1 MFTLKT
7 PAKINWFL
15 SVLRKRGDG
24 YHEISSLMQS
34 VSLYDYLTFEYSD
47 KIEIITDA
55 DIPIE
60 ENLVYK
66 AAVLLKEKL
75 LVNKGAVIT
84 LKKEIPISAGLGGGS
99 SDAAC
104 ALMGLNR
111 LWELGKSEEELIRF
125 GGMLGS
131 DVPFFFKGPF
141 AAVGGRGEI
150 ITPLKANASYVI
162 LLVKPRLGISTKWAY
177 TEISK
182 SLRLETG
189 LLQAES
195 LRLDSELTKRDNNI
209 KLFCYALDKQ
219 DFKSIAFMLKND
231 LEIPVI
237 RKFQVIGELKD
248 RLLTM
253 GARASL
259 MSGSGPTVFGVF
271 ASKETAEKA
280 AEAMKPN
287 WCRVVETIVGV

>member
-15 SVLRKRGDG
+15 SVLRKREDG

-34 VSLYDYLTFEYSD
+34 VALYDYLAFEQSEE
-47 KIEIITDA
+47 IGIITDA
-55 DIPIE
+55 EIPLE

-66 AAVLLKEKL
+66 AAILVKERLSVK
-75 LVNKGAVIT
+75 KGAVIT
-84 LKKEIPISAGLGGGS
+84 LRKEIPMSAGLGGGS

-104 ALMGLNR
+104 TLEGLNR
-111 LWELGKSEEELIRF
+111 LWGLELSKDELAGL

-131 DVPFFFKGPF
+131 DIPFFFKGPF
-141 AAVGGRGEI
+141 AAVEGRGEI
-150 ITPLKANASYVI
+150 VTPLNANTPNII
-162 LLVKPRLGISTKWAY
+162 LLVKPDMSVSTKWAY
-177 TEISK
+177 SEMN
-182 SLRLETG
+182 RL
-189 LLQAES
+189 LP
-195 LRLDSELTKRDNNI
+195 ELTKKENNI
-209 KLFCYALDKQ
+209 KLFSQALDMQ
-219 DFKSIAFMLKND
+219 DFKSIAAMMKND

-237 RKFQVIGELKD
+237 REFQVIGELKD
-248 RLLTM
+248 RMLAN

-271 ASKETAEKA
+271 DSRGAAEKA

-287 WCRVVETIVGV
+287 WCRVVETLT